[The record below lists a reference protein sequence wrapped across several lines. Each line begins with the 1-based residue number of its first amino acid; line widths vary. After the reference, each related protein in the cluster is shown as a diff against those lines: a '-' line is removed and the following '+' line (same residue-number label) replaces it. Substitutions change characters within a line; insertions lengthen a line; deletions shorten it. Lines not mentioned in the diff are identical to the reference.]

1 MSRKPRNRM
10 KSRTTHMIMCYGYT
24 RMLNKE
30 WLQEDDPRFEKAMDE
45 LAKYVED
52 NIYSFS
58 KPKIGGY

>member
-1 MSRKPRNRM
+1 
-10 KSRTTHMIMCYGYT
+10 MIMCYGYT
-24 RMLNKE
+24 QMLNKE